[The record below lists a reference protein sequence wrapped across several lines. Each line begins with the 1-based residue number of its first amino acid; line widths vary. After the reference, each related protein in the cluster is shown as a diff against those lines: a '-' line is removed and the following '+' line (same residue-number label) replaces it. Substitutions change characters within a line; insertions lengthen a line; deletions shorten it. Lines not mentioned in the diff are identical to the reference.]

1 MRLAPGEPLR
11 VTLAHAPNDEV
22 VVGRLALDAG
32 RAVFEYDEAFIASG
46 MRLNP
51 LWNAPS
57 RALVR
62 AQEPR
67 AFKGLHGV
75 FADSLPD
82 AWGHALMRRRL
93 AEQSVNYDDLTTLDR
108 LALVGSTGVGA
119 LVYRPDY
126 AEHPN
131 GAIDLAAFAAGA
143 IGLEGTPTEVV
154 EELASLGGSS
164 GGARPKVFVAR
175 NAAGD
180 LVAGAGTVA
189 AGYDPYIVKF
199 RGSMDVADIGPLEAA
214 YADMAR
220 AAGVEVAPTL
230 LIPATKGHGY
240 FATRR
245 FDRGPNGTRISMLSV
260 AAMIE
265 SQWDV
270 PAIGYMKLIALVHG
284 ITRDHEA
291 AEQMFRRMVFNVLA
305 ANADDHLKQHSFLQQ
320 RTGEWVLAPAYDLTL
335 SSGPNGQRYL
345 DVNGRGSEVTLDDID
360 AVARESSIRSSRAI
374 VDEVRTA
381 VDDFPKH
388 ARARGVTAATLAA
401 FKRATETAG
410 NTLMPKPPHARSSRR
425 RT

>member
-1 MRLAPGEPLR
+1 VRLAPGEPLR
-11 VTLAHAPNDEV
+11 VSLAYGPNDEV
-22 VVGRLALDAG
+22 AVGRLALDAG
-32 RAVFEYDEAFIASG
+32 RAVFEYDEAFVASG
-46 MRLNP
+46 TRLNP
-51 LWNAPS
+51 LWSAPS

-62 AQEPR
+62 ARDPR

-93 AEQSVNYDDLTTLDR
+93 AEQGVNYDDLTALDH
-108 LALVGSTGVGA
+108 LTLVGSTGVGA

-126 AEHPN
+126 AGHPE
-131 GAIDLAAFAAGA
+131 GAMDLEALAAGA
-143 IGLEGTPTEVV
+143 VDLEGAPTEVV

-175 NAAGD
+175 NPAGD
-180 LVAGAGTVA
+180 MIAGAGTA
-189 AGYDPYIVKF
+189 PAGYDPYIVKF

-214 YADMAR
+214 YSDMAR

-230 LIPATKGHGY
+230 LIPATNGHGY

-245 FDRGPNGTRISMLSV
+245 FDRGPNGTRTPMLSV

-270 PAIGYMKLIALVHG
+270 PAIGYVQLIALVRG
-284 ITRDHEA
+284 VTRDHEA

-305 ANADDHLKQHSFLQQ
+305 ANQDDHLKQHSFLQR
-320 RTGEWVLAPAYDLTL
+320 RTGEWTLAPAYDLTL

-345 DVNGRGSEVTLDDID
+345 DVNGRGNTITLDDID
-360 AVARESSIRSSRAI
+360 AVARESSIRNARAI
-374 VDEVRTA
+374 VDEVRAA
-381 VDDFPKH
+381 VAGFPKH
-388 ARARGVTAATLAA
+388 ARAHGVTASTLAA
-401 FKRATETAG
+401 FKRATE
-410 NTLMPKPPHARSSRR
+410 ARAPSR
-425 RT
+425 